1 MKNRVAALFVAVVAT
16 GCVTEPPA
24 GSGSG
29 PGSAPAVAV
38 PATRIIE
45 PEAEVV
51 AVPTPLPLPGQL
63 KPVASA
69 PAGDAAPEG
78 AGPDPAQRV
87 RAANAV
93 ARLEPAADGY
103 VNAIQVFPWTEGAL
117 YQVYTAPGQVTD
129 LALAPGE
136 QLVSLSAGDTVR
148 WKVAE
153 TASGSGAS
161 LRPHVLVKPTA
172 SKLVTNLVIA
182 TDRRVYHVELRS
194 LDATYMAS
202 VSWTYPEEE
211 LAFRTAAVQSRGPG
225 RAAAADGIRPE
236 ALHFGY
242 RIQGDQP
249 PWRPVR
255 AFDDGRR
262 VFIQFPPGTAEAPPL
277 FLIGPEGEVALVNY
291 RVRGSYYVVDRLFD
305 VAELRLGTDPQTVVR
320 IERRS

>member
-1 MKNRVAALFVAVVAT
+1 M
-16 GCVTEPPA
+16 
-24 GSGSG
+24 
-29 PGSAPAVAV
+29 
-38 PATRIIE
+38 
-45 PEAEVV
+45 
-51 AVPTPLPLPGQL
+51 
-63 KPVASA
+63 
-69 PAGDAAPEG
+69 
-78 AGPDPAQRV
+78 
-87 RAANAV
+87 
-93 ARLEPAADGY
+93 
-103 VNAIQVFPWTEGAL
+103 
-117 YQVYTAPGQVTD
+117 
-129 LALAPGE
+129 
-136 QLVSLSAGDTVR
+136 
-148 WKVAE
+148 
-153 TASGSGAS
+153 
-161 LRPHVLVKPTA
+161 KPTA

-182 TDRRVYHVELRS
+182 TDRRVYHVELQS

-211 LAFRTAAVQSRGPG
+211 LAFRTAAVTSQRQG

-242 RIQGDQP
+242 QILGDQP

-262 VFIQFPPGTAEAPPL
+262 VFIQFPLGTAEAPPL